1 MNTKGPYYNELIIK
15 NKKNMLHK
23 LVYNKE
29 FCIQNISL
37 KLYEQMKKAKT
48 ICLVGNGPVETN
60 HSEFI
65 DSCDFVIRFNNYSVD
80 TNPLLVGKKTNLQ
93 INCLMGYSIFN
104 SWIRDSDFILP
115 MESLSVER
123 YKELFMSSYKHPNL
137 ILPPMKMI
145 YLLKSFSCDYT
156 RGFYGISMCL
166 QIKKNINPDLQI
178 YIYGFGGK
186 GHHYNKKNIMHHNHL
201 QELDVIKSLQ
211 KNNTIIHLDDI
222 RDVPIVPEIT
232 EAIEEEEIPIIPEI
246 TKAIEEEEEIPI
258 VPEITESVEEE
269 EIPIVPEIT
278 KVIEEEKIP
287 IIQSNPMF
295 EVTIKKN
302 KEEKIIPILQ
312 PYIKPKIPDIIIP
325 LNNKPIIQY
334 NKKNNKRN
342 NKKNHNKKIFK
353 TGKDYLNK
361 HRNRNK

>member
-1 MNTKGPYYNELIIK
+1 MILMNTKGPYYNELIIK

-37 KLYEQMKKAKT
+37 KLYEQMKNAKT
-48 ICLVGNGPVETN
+48 ICVVGNGPVETN

-115 MESLSVER
+115 MESLSIGR

-137 ILPPMKMI
+137 ILAPMKMI

-186 GHHYNKKNIMHHNHL
+186 GHHYNKNNIMHHNHL
-201 QELDVIKSLQ
+201 QELDIIKSLQ
-211 KNNTIIHLDDI
+211 KNNTII
-222 RDVPIVPEIT
+222 
-232 EAIEEEEIPIIPEI
+232 
-246 TKAIEEEEEIPI
+246 
-258 VPEITESVEEE
+258 
-269 EIPIVPEIT
+269 
-278 KVIEEEKIP
+278 
-287 IIQSNPMF
+287 Q
-295 EVTIKKN
+295 
-302 KEEKIIPILQ
+302 
-312 PYIKPKIPDIIIP
+312 
-325 LNNKPIIQY
+325 
-334 NKKNNKRN
+334 RN
-342 NKKNHNKKIFK
+342 
-353 TGKDYLNK
+353 
-361 HRNRNK
+361 

>member
-1 MNTKGPYYNELIIK
+1 MILMNTKGPYYNELIIK

-37 KLYEQMKKAKT
+37 KLYEQMKNAKT
-48 ICLVGNGPVETN
+48 ICVVGNGPVETN

-115 MESLSVER
+115 MESLSIGR

-166 QIKKNINPDLQI
+166 QIKKKINPDLQI

-186 GHHYNKKNIMHHNHL
+186 GHHYNKNNIMHHNHL
-201 QELDVIKSLQ
+201 QELDIIKSLQ
-211 KNNTIIHLDDI
+211 KNNTIMHLDNI
-222 RDVPIVPEIT
+222 RDVPII
-232 EAIEEEEIPIIPEI
+232 
-246 TKAIEEEEEIPI
+246 
-258 VPEITESVEEE
+258 
-269 EIPIVPEIT
+269 PEIT

-302 KEEKIIPILQ
+302 KEEEEKIIPILQ

-334 NKKNNKRN
+334 NKKTN
-342 NKKNHNKKIFK
+342 NKKNHKKTFK
-353 TGKDYLNK
+353 TGKDYLKK